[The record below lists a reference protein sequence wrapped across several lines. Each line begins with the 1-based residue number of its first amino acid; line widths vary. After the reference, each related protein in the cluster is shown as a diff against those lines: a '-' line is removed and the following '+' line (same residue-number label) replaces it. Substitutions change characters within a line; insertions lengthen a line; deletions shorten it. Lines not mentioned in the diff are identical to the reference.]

1 VKSRFDA
8 AAYQALWQRDLPR
21 PIDVPN
27 LIDPQPGTRAYAA
40 YGLLVTPV
48 LMLIGT
54 KILWAGRHEHAL
66 AGEPQAG
73 ELLIVRY
80 RSHRRFLG
88 MVASPYY
95 QLINRLRERAVARF
109 QAGFADARGT
119 GADLPRTKTIAALHL
134 PASAPADGEDRVAQA
149 LDARIV
155 YRAEQVAPLDF
166 VRGRKPSDPQPM
178 ALPRIALL
186 ETTPA
191 ASIDA
196 AELPDGASLQLYRR
210 QSRRELLGAR

>member
-1 VKSRFDA
+1 
-8 AAYQALWQRDLPR
+8 AAYEPSWPGVARPDLRDLRTMRTRIDANAYKALWRRDLPR

-48 LMLIGT
+48 LLLIGT
-54 KILWAGRHEHAL
+54 KVLWGGRHVRAL

-109 QAGFADARGT
+109 QAGFADGHGT
-119 GADLPRTKTIAALHL
+119 GA
-134 PASAPADGEDRVAQA
+134 
-149 LDARIV
+149 
-155 YRAEQVAPLDF
+155 
-166 VRGRKPSDPQPM
+166 
-178 ALPRIALL
+178 ALPRARHVMALH
-186 ETTPA
+186 
-191 ASIDA
+191 
-196 AELPDGASLQLYRR
+196 
-210 QSRRELLGAR
+210 